1 MSKKCVLITGA
12 GSGFGRGA
20 ALGLARA
27 GHDVIA
33 TVQISPQV
41 TALRGEAKALGLTN
55 LRVEKLDILD
65 PIDVAAALHWDFN
78 VLSSNAAIG
87 EGGPVSEIPLALM
100 RKNFE
105 TNVFAPLELVQRVAR
120 KWIDGNQPGK
130 IVFTS
135 SEVGLF
141 TPPGFAPYSAT
152 KHALEAIAESL
163 RQELQPF
170 NIKVQT
176 INPGTYGTGFNERI
190 TETAFKWLDD
200 KKNFTKRAALQT
212 IFDSE
217 LEDELDPDEM
227 VRAMV
232 EIVPSE
238 IGRFRNV
245 VPRSGEEF
253 IKESEKAAW
262 EVMI

>member
-1 MSKKCVLITGA
+1 MSERCILITGA

-20 ALGLARA
+20 AFGLAKA

-33 TVQISPQV
+33 TVQISSQV
-41 TALRGEAKALGLTN
+41 TALRSEAKVLGLTN

-65 PIDVAAALHWDFN
+65 PIDVAAALRWEFN

-87 EGGPVSEIPLALM
+87 EGGPVSEIPLALV

-105 TNVFAPLELVQRVAR
+105 TNVFAPLELAQRVAR

-141 TPPGFAPYSAT
+141 TPAGFGPYSAT

-163 RQELQPF
+163 RQELRPF

-176 INPGTYGTGFNERI
+176 INPGAYRTGFNEALLAN
-190 TETAFKWLDD
+190 AFKWLDD
-200 KKNFTKRAALQT
+200 KKNFTKRATLQAT
-212 IFDSE
+212 FDSV
-217 LEDELDPDEM
+217 LEDERDPEE
-227 VRAMV
+227 VIRAMV

-238 IGRFRNV
+238 LGRARNV
-245 VPRSGEEF
+245 VPLSSEES
-253 IKESEKAAW
+253 IRESETDAW
-262 EVMI
+262 DAMI

>member
-1 MSKKCVLITGA
+1 MSKKCILITGA

-20 ALGLARA
+20 ALGLAKA
-27 GHDVIA
+27 GNDVIA

-41 TALRGEAKALGLTN
+41 TALRSEAKALGLTN

-65 PIDVAAALHWDFN
+65 PVDVAAALRWDFN

-87 EGGPVSEIPLALM
+87 EGGPASEIPLALV

-105 TNVFAPLELVQRVAR
+105 TNVFAPLELVQRVVR

-141 TPPGFAPYSAT
+141 TPPGFGTYSAT
-152 KHALEAIAESL
+152 KHALESIAESL
-163 RQELQPF
+163 RMELQPF

-176 INPGTYGTGFNERI
+176 INPGAYRTGFNEAI
-190 TETAFKWLDD
+190 SETALKWLDD
-200 KKNFTKRAALQT
+200 KKNFTKRAALQA

-217 LEDELDPDEM
+217 LEDERDPDEV
-227 VRAMV
+227 VRAMI

-238 IGRFRNV
+238 TGKFRNV
-245 VPRSGEEF
+245 VPQSGEES
-253 IKESEKAAW
+253 IRESEKAAW
-262 EVMI
+262 EVTI

>member
-20 ALGLARA
+20 ALGLAKA
-27 GHDVIA
+27 GYDVIA
-33 TVQISPQV
+33 TVQISPQA
-41 TALRGEAKALGLTN
+41 TALRRDGKAQGLTN

-78 VLSSNAAIG
+78 VLLSNAAIG
-87 EGGPVSEIPLALM
+87 EGGPVSEIPLTLV

-120 KWIDGNQPGK
+120 KWIDCNQRGK

-141 TPPGFAPYSAT
+141 TPVGFGPYSAT

-176 INPGTYGTGFNERI
+176 INPGAYRTGFNEAML
-190 TETAFKWLDD
+190 ETALEWLDD
-200 KKNFTKRAALQT
+200 KKNFNKRAALQAV
-212 IFDSE
+212 FDSK
-217 LEDELDPDEM
+217 LENERDPDE
-227 VRAMV
+227 VIRAMV
-232 EIVPSE
+232 EIVPAE
-238 IGRFRNV
+238 TGRFRIV
-245 VPRSGEEF
+245 VPQSDEEV
-253 IKESEKAAW
+253 IRESEKDAW
-262 EVMI
+262 DVMI

>member
-1 MSKKCVLITGA
+1 MRKKCILITGA

-20 ALGLARA
+20 ALGMATA

-33 TVQISPQV
+33 TVQISPQA
-41 TALRGEAKALGLTN
+41 TALRREAKALGLTN

-65 PIDVAAALHWDFN
+65 PIDVAAALRWDFN
-78 VLSSNAAIG
+78 VLFSNAAIG
-87 EGGPVSEIPLALM
+87 EAGPVSEIPLALV
-100 RKNFE
+100 RQNFE
-105 TNVFAPLELVQRVAR
+105 TNVFAPLELAQRVAR

-135 SEVGLF
+135 SEVGIF
-141 TPPGFAPYSAT
+141 TPPNFGPYSAT

-176 INPGTYGTGFNERI
+176 INPSTYGTGFNETI
-190 TETAFKWLDD
+190 AETAFKWLDD
-200 KKNFTKRAALQT
+200 KKNFTKCATVKAA
-212 IFDSE
+212 FDLE
-217 LEDELDPDEM
+217 LADELDPEQ
-227 VRAMV
+227 VIRAMV
-232 EIVPSE
+232 AIVPSE

-245 VPRSGEEF
+245 VPQSGEESL
-253 IKESEKAAW
+253 KESEKAAW

>member
-1 MSKKCVLITGA
+1 MSRKRILITGA

-20 ALGLARA
+20 ALGLAEA

-41 TALRGEAKALGLTN
+41 TALRRDAKAQGLTN

-65 PIDVAAALHWDFN
+65 PIDVTAALQWDFDI
-78 VLSSNAAIG
+78 LHSNAAIG
-87 EGGPVSEIPLALM
+87 EGGPASEIPVALV

-120 KWIDGNQPGK
+120 KWIDNKQPGK

-135 SEVGLF
+135 SEAGLLTPVGF
-141 TPPGFAPYSAT
+141 GAYSST
-152 KHALEAIAESL
+152 KHALEAIAEAL

-176 INPGTYGTGFNERI
+176 INPGAYATGFNE
-190 TETAFKWLDD
+190 TMLETAFKWLDD
-200 KKNFTKRAALQT
+200 RKNFTKRAALQ
-212 IFDSE
+212 SM
-217 LEDELDPDEM
+217 LDPLFAEERDPEELI
-227 VRAMV
+227 RAMV

-238 IGRFRNV
+238 AGKFRNV
-245 VPRSGEEF
+245 VPQSDEKT
-253 IKESEKAAW
+253 IKESERAAW
-262 EVMI
+262 ALMI

>member
-1 MSKKCVLITGA
+1 MSRKRILITGA

-20 ALGLARA
+20 ALGLAEA

-41 TALRGEAKALGLTN
+41 TALRHDAVARGLTN

-65 PIDVAAALHWDFN
+65 SIDVNAALQWDFDI
-78 VLSSNAAIG
+78 LHSNAAIG
-87 EGGPVSEIPLALM
+87 EGGPASEIPVALV

-105 TNVFAPLELVQRVAR
+105 TNVFAPLELVQRVAH
-120 KWIDGNQPGK
+120 KWIDNKQPGK

-135 SEVGLF
+135 SEAGLLTPVGF
-141 TPPGFAPYSAT
+141 GAYSST
-152 KHALEAIAESL
+152 KHALEAIAEAL

-176 INPGTYGTGFNERI
+176 INPGAYATGFNE
-190 TETAFKWLDD
+190 TMLETAFKWLDD
-200 KKNFTKRAALQT
+200 RKNFTKRAALQ
-212 IFDSE
+212 SM
-217 LEDELDPDEM
+217 LDPLFAEERDPEELI
-227 VRAMV
+227 RAMV

-238 IGRFRNV
+238 AGKFRNV
-245 VPRSGEEF
+245 VPQSDEKT
-253 IKESEKAAW
+253 IKESERAAW
-262 EVMI
+262 ALMI